1 MRDRSAFFAAC
12 CIAATA
18 LSAILA
24 GCDSSESD
32 AREAYAEYQA
42 ASAAGDLP
50 AARIALLQL
59 VNAKDDDPTYWEE
72 LGRVQLQFEDY
83 QGAYYAFTRAQ
94 ELDRGNV
101 ATLATLTQL
110 ALLSGNADTA
120 ERHARQLELVAPG
133 HPAVKLAYGYIYLKR
148 QEYDKADEQ
157 ADSLLAAFPYEPGAK
172 LLKARILLARQEPE
186 QAINLLEEQIKV
198 RQDDAGTLKALVL
211 LYERQNDWHQVA
223 RVASRLRELN
233 PKDSELAI
241 TVVNAALRS
250 NDFASARRVS
260 EPLLAPDAPPRQ
272 VDAVLKI
279 WADRWKSPD
288 AIAEAERLA
297 SSAGMGQKLAY
308 ATYFNAVGKPEIAS
322 SLVGD
327 APKLPLNL
335 GNLSVN
341 SVIATSL
348 ALKGDRAQAKRLFDR
363 ILEREPDHVYALRGR
378 INLEIATGE
387 AKAAIIDAQ
396 RLVSVEPRSASDRLL
411 LARAFAA
418 AGDSR
423 QVDRTLWNAFHDI
436 EGSFEAYEALRA
448 HVERTDGAD
457 GVAAVDEEF
466 KQQRDMAL
474 AREFI

>member
-172 LLKARILLARQEPE
+172 LLKARILLARQ
-186 QAINLLEEQIKV
+186 
-198 RQDDAGTLKALVL
+198 
-211 LYERQNDWHQVA
+211 
-223 RVASRLRELN
+223 
-233 PKDSELAI
+233 
-241 TVVNAALRS
+241 
-250 NDFASARRVS
+250 
-260 EPLLAPDAPPRQ
+260 
-272 VDAVLKI
+272 
-279 WADRWKSPD
+279 
-288 AIAEAERLA
+288 
-297 SSAGMGQKLAY
+297 
-308 ATYFNAVGKPEIAS
+308 
-322 SLVGD
+322 
-327 APKLPLNL
+327 
-335 GNLSVN
+335 
-341 SVIATSL
+341 
-348 ALKGDRAQAKRLFDR
+348 
-363 ILEREPDHVYALRGR
+363 
-378 INLEIATGE
+378 
-387 AKAAIIDAQ
+387 
-396 RLVSVEPRSASDRLL
+396 
-411 LARAFAA
+411 
-418 AGDSR
+418 
-423 QVDRTLWNAFHDI
+423 
-436 EGSFEAYEALRA
+436 
-448 HVERTDGAD
+448 
-457 GVAAVDEEF
+457 
-466 KQQRDMAL
+466 
-474 AREFI
+474 

>member
-32 AREAYAEYQA
+32 ARQAYAEYQA

-50 AARIALLQL
+50 AARIALLEL

-148 QEYDKADEQ
+148 QDYDKADERVN
-157 ADSLLAAFPYEPGAK
+157 SLLAAFPYEPGAK
-172 LLKARILLARQEPE
+172 LLKARILLARQEPD
-186 QAINLLEEQIKV
+186 QAIDVLEQQIKV
-198 RQDDAGTLKALVL
+198 RQDDAGSLKALMM
-211 LYERQNDWHQVA
+211 LYERQNDWQQVA
-223 RVASRLRELN
+223 RVATRLRDLN
-233 PKDSELAI
+233 SKDPEFGI
-241 TVVNAALRS
+241 TVVDASLRS
-250 NDFASARRVS
+250 HDFAAARRAS
-260 EPLLAPDAPPRQ
+260 EPLLAPDAPARQ
-272 VDAVLKI
+272 VDAVLRL
-279 WADRWKSPD
+279 WADRWRSPD

-297 SSAGMGQKLAY
+297 GSAGAEQRLAY
-308 ATYFNAVGKPEIAS
+308 ATYFNAVGKPEVAAD
-322 SLVGD
+322 LVGD

-341 SVIATSL
+341 SVIATSF
-348 ALKGDRAQAKRLFDR
+348 ALKGDRAEAKRLFDR

-378 INLEIATGE
+378 INLEIATGD

-396 RLVSVEPRSASDRLL
+396 RLVSVEPRSARDRLL
-411 LARAFAA
+411 LARAFAV
-418 AGDSR
+418 AGDGR
-423 QVDRTLWNAFHDI
+423 QVDRTLWNAFHDL
-436 EGSFEAYEALRA
+436 EGNFETYEALRA
-448 HVERTDGAD
+448 HVERTDGPDAA
-457 GVAAVDEEF
+457 AAVDEEF
-466 KQQRDMAL
+466 KQQRDVAL